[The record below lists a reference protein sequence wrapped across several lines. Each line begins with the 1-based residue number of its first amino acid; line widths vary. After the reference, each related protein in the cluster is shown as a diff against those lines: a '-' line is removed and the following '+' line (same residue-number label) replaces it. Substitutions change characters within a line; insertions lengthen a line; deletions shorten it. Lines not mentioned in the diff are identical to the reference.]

1 VLAETDQYTVEV
13 APSTSRLM
21 RQHSRSLQNSQ
32 QSVYLY
38 QRSPRS
44 LISSYPLSPGA
55 VPTAVIQVVGG
66 NVVVAVLEA
75 LPSGQTSNIV
85 PMPLTPGATPTPIPL
100 TNVDASTWTLTSVSL
115 SPTGDVSTSGCVPAV
130 TPQSSTQGMSRVYNG
145 ADIVLLPSVRHPY
158 LPAALGD
165 REHYRRDCA
174 D

>member
-13 APSTSRLM
+13 APSARRLM
-21 RQHSRSLQNSQ
+21 RQHSRSLQNS

-85 PMPLTPGATPTPIPL
+85 PMPLTQGATPTPIPL

-115 SPTGDVSTSGCVPAV
+115 SPTGDVRT
-130 TPQSSTQGMSRVYNG
+130 Y
-145 ADIVLLPSVRHPY
+145 
-158 LPAALGD
+158 
-165 REHYRRDCA
+165 
-174 D
+174 